1 MALPKRTYIAPLKQ
15 LLRNPIAKKTFSI
28 TSDDL
33 ALILSGGGARGAYQ
47 IGVWKAMEEKSLMP
61 KVKQVYG
68 TSVGAINGAA
78 IVQGDL
84 ALAEKLWRQLDYS
97 KVFSDFDTIGSSA
110 EYKPRAIYQT
120 IVKLFRE
127 KGLNVEPLKELLHEF
142 LDEDRIRESPIEF
155 GLVVFELNSFK
166 KRYVR
171 KEDIPEGEL
180 IDYIIGSATF
190 PVFKPHYVDGKR
202 FIDGGLVDNRP
213 FSFLKNQDSIGQAIC
228 IDLTTARH
236 FYIKDADQKD
246 MQVNYLK
253 ASKLL
258 GSPLAFD
265 LNRINKNMALGY
277 NDFHLYCKG

>member
-1 MALPKRTYIAPLKQ
+1 MALPKGTYITPLKQ
-15 LLRNPIAKKTFSI
+15 LLRNPLAKKTFSI
-28 TSDDL
+28 TSDNL

-47 IGVWKAMEEKSLMP
+47 IGVWKAMEERGLMP

-68 TSVGAINGAA
+68 SSVGAINGAVV
-78 IVQGDL
+78 VQGDL
-84 ALAEKLWRQLDYS
+84 KLAERLWKQLDYS
-97 KVFSDFDTIGSSA
+97 KVFDDFDSIVSSA
-110 EYKPRAIYQT
+110 QYKPRAIYRT
-120 IVKLFRE
+120 IVKLFKE

-142 LDEDRIRESPIEF
+142 LDEGRIRESPIDF
-155 GLVVFELNSFK
+155 GLVVVELNTFK
-166 KRYVR
+166 PRYLR

-190 PVFKPHYVDGKR
+190 PIFKAHYVDGKR
-202 FIDGGLVDNRP
+202 VIDGGLMDNRP

-236 FYIKDADQKD
+236 FYVKDADQKD
-246 MQVNYLK
+246 MQVNYIK

-265 LNRINKNMALGY
+265 LDRINKNMALGY
-277 NDFHLYCKG
+277 NDFYLYCK

>member
-1 MALPKRTYIAPLKQ
+1 
-15 LLRNPIAKKTFSI
+15 
-28 TSDDL
+28 
-33 ALILSGGGARGAYQ
+33 
-47 IGVWKAMEEKSLMP
+47 
-61 KVKQVYG
+61 
-68 TSVGAINGAA
+68 
-78 IVQGDL
+78 VQGDL
-84 ALAEKLWRQLDYS
+84 DLAERLWKQLDYS
-97 KVFSDFDTIGSSA
+97 KVFSDFDSIVSSA

-127 KGLNVEPLKELLHEF
+127 RGLNVEPLKELLHEF
-142 LDEDRIRESPIEF
+142 LDEDKIRASPIDF
-155 GLVVFELNSFK
+155 GLVVVELNSFK
-166 KRYVR
+166 RRYLR
-171 KEDIPEGEL
+171 KEDIPHGEL

-213 FSFLKNQDSIGQAIC
+213 FSFLKNQDTIGQAIC

-246 MQVNYLK
+246 MEVNYIK

-265 LNRINKNMALGY
+265 LGRINKNMALGY
-277 NDFHLYCKG
+277 NDFQLYCEE